1 MPINPGAAG
10 ASSEPTERSW
20 TSKDS
25 LLYALG
31 VGAGTGELAFT
42 TENTAGVEQQVLPT
56 QAVVLQ
62 PGGLFD
68 FLDAQLGAFDW
79 TKLLHAGQGI
89 SLAGPLAPEGTLR
102 AVTRITGVYDKRVAA
117 LVTLATEAVDAASGA
132 PLFTATSSLF
142 IGGEG
147 GFGGEGGPRARKVAP
162 PGRPADHEVRYRTS
176 PDQALLYRLSGDR
189 NPLHS
194 DPAFA
199 ARGGFDRPILHG
211 LCTYGFT
218 GRALLHSLCGGDPA
232 RFGAMEGRFT
242 APVFPGDELTVRV
255 WADDGGAD
263 FQTFAGDQ
271 PALVLDGRFTL
282 A

>member
-147 GFGGEGGPRARKVAP
+147 GFGGEAGPRARKVAA